1 MRCPNCGSSAQPKV
15 VSTEYHEDGWDI
27 EVVRHY
33 VCGCGEKFIG
43 LSCYHCD
50 GYEIVESEKGVDKP
64 LSPWYNRTIKRRSET
79 WKSIPS

>member
-1 MRCPNCGSSAQPKV
+1 MRCPNCGSSAQLKV

-43 LSCYHCD
+43 LSYHKC
-50 GYEIVESEKGVDKP
+50 
-64 LSPWYNRTIKRRSET
+64 
-79 WKSIPS
+79 

>member
-1 MRCPNCGSSAQPKV
+1 MRCPNCGSSAQPNV

-43 LSCYHCD
+43 LSYYKCE
-50 GYEIVESEKGVDKP
+50 GYETFESEK
-64 LSPWYNRTIKRRSET
+64 N
-79 WKSIPS
+79 

>member
-43 LSCYHCD
+43 ISYYRSD
-50 GYEIVESEKGVDKP
+50 GCEIVKIEKKG
-64 LSPWYNRTIKRRSET
+64 
-79 WKSIPS
+79 

>member
-15 VSTEYHEDGWDI
+15 VSTEYNEDGWDI

-43 LSCYHCD
+43 ISCYRCED
-50 GYEIVESEKGVDKP
+50 YETIQSER
-64 LSPWYNRTIKRRSET
+64 N
-79 WKSIPS
+79 

>member
-33 VCGCGEKFIG
+33 VCGCGEKFVG

-50 GYEIVESEKGVDKP
+50 SYEIVECEKMGSQNPFIHAINK
-64 LSPWYNRTIKRRSET
+64 YNEK
-79 WKSIPS
+79 

>member
-1 MRCPNCGSSAQPKV
+1 MCCPNCGSSAQPKV

-43 LSCYHCD
+43 MCWQRWEE
-50 GYEIVESEKGVDKP
+50 GEIIQAERE
-64 LSPWYNRTIKRRSET
+64 
-79 WKSIPS
+79 

>member
-1 MRCPNCGSSAQPKV
+1 MRCPNCGSSAQSKV

-43 LSCYHCD
+43 ISYYRSD
-50 GYEIVESEKGVDKP
+50 GCEIVKIEKEG
-64 LSPWYNRTIKRRSET
+64 
-79 WKSIPS
+79 